1 MKSKKLISFLCA
13 LAMTVSS
20 FAGLAVTASAATTD
34 DILWSDTFNSY
45 DLSGISYGTWL
56 NNKLVSGEGSG
67 SKTYSGIDG
76 IVLYTGTKPE
86 GDDST
91 YWALGSDTEGDNY
104 LVTSTGRFTT
114 VNRGA
119 KMLFGSLDDDDNLV
133 ATEFAATTE
142 KDVVLNL
149 KVKGKAAWESANTYD
164 NAFTIVGKDG
174 TNEVETLFDM
184 TTLGLDLDTWYN
196 VKAVVTTAGTSIYVN
211 NGTEPVATSTAKS
224 ITGLKFSVYINGAQG
239 ASGQEYRNSGNAEAG
254 TVAGNGM
261 GYPSY
266 NLDDIVVFNA
276 DAGTGATTEVPA
288 AQTHG
293 AAVVTYETVPAGEA
307 PSGLGLVASDDFNSM
322 NSARLVFINTT
333 EADST
338 YTDLDSVDIF
348 CGTDSSTHSE
358 TKWSVTQNAKTDPSL
373 GTEKYLEAA
382 SNVKSA
388 ANRGPKFYFKRDG
401 AILEVAERE
410 KVVAQF
416 AAKLHNNGDQPAEI
430 LFSGDLVASESK
442 GNINSPLALITTD
455 ADAASAAYSCDNP
468 LTKNGDNVIEVANNT
483 WVLVEIE
490 AYRSEGKTTGAKIK
504 VTTYTDGEAN
514 DPVYILGS
522 ASSYGDIKDST
533 KSGVNNLP
541 YVSFRSGNST
551 DYYGDGSGS
560 NTTNDIDNI
569 AIYSS
574 TVDPAATPTP
584 TPVPKHDVEITNDGQ
599 NVTIESQDDATTKF
613 DGVLIHVHYDSV
625 TNALESI
632 KSYPAKNIGKT
643 TDAVT
648 VAVPA
653 GDTIYTG
660 DKLMVWNSLEGMVPY
675 GVYTVQSGETP
686 AVKYAIT
693 ATNPENGTYTVQ
705 VDGVNAASAEED
717 DEVTIT
723 ATPAQGY
730 ELDTI
735 TVKDADNADVTVT
748 AGKFTMPAK
757 AVTVTVTFKALPTPK
772 AITKAAATNGSFT
785 VKAAGAEVES
795 ALADTV
801 ITVTPTAD
809 QDYKVGTVTVAPTD
823 SSVNLAVP
831 VTKNNDGTYTF
842 TMPDVAVT
850 VTVTFVDD
858 STPADPAITG
868 TVAVT
873 GDPIVGSKLTATVT
887 GLNDG
892 KTAKYQWQANTGD
905 AGAYE
910 NIADATANE
919 LTIPATLVGK
929 TIKVVVTADGTA
941 GSIESTPTA
950 AVTVPTHVVT
960 ITDPTGGTLSV
971 KNGSADVA
979 TGDEV
984 AEGTEITVAATPDAD
999 HKGGTITVTGA
1010 DETPITVTNGK
1021 FTMPTQNVT
1030 IAVTFAER
1038 TVVPF
1043 AAGTVT
1049 YEEDGDTPL
1058 FKDYSR
1064 TTPAIED
1071 LSEATSGNTT
1081 KVEKIPTT
1089 GQSGA
1094 GYTIYSAEYP
1104 ATGDAVKVVF
1114 DVKPVVNNAWVSV
1127 RGNIPGTANRDNAA
1141 TGRIFTVGG
1150 ETSTDHRVKIYN
1162 GGDTIAVGD
1171 QNTAA
1176 WYHIDATVNVTKK
1189 TFDVKV
1195 YNYSKY
1201 NDYEDQTPL
1210 ADETNVAFR
1219 DNTVTGV
1226 VAMDFA
1232 SNTNGAQIQ
1241 LDNVYINDPDYVAP
1255 STVTVTTPAAA
1266 DGTLTASKSAYK
1278 AGDTIT
1284 LTATPKAGKKL
1295 TAIKVNGETVST
1307 TSPYEYTPA
1316 AAADITVTAEFAR
1329 ADVTTVEISGDATV
1343 AASAGTKTYT
1353 AVAKAGETA
1362 VDATFTWSVA
1372 AKDGS
1377 TKAANTAIDPST
1389 GVLTI
1394 DPDQTAGT
1402 LIITATTP
1410 VDVAE
1415 GTTNTE
1421 TVSGT
1426 KEVTITREA
1435 VYTLTKG
1442 TETNGTFT
1450 LDKTEATNAETVT
1463 ISTTPAAGY
1472 QVSAVTYTAEGG
1484 EPQNA
1489 TQVTANSSYTITGL
1503 TANVTVNVSFSAID
1517 YTITNSNATADANG
1531 NSITIKVGSAAA
1543 STDASV
1549 TAHVSDTI
1557 TVVPVAA
1564 EGYKIATLKYNDGT
1578 DHDILSAKSFTM
1590 PAGNVT
1596 VTATFEAW
1604 DGIYYTQDFSAITE
1618 AADFGSWATNTNR
1631 VGTKTITDGV
1641 LVTGIASDNKRTK
1654 DIATLATAVDFS
1666 TGASTKISFDV
1677 QLNPVGTSSRPTVGE
1692 LTLANS
1698 DNMVLFAIRRSDQET
1713 TINTYAGGKLCTNV
1727 ANGNSIG
1734 TTSNNWGSNEYV
1746 WNISNASG
1754 PAMTVL
1760 KTDETTELVGTK
1772 DKWYHVELVLTG
1784 DAMTAKVYNKE
1795 ADTLVANATYDIT
1808 GLKKNLSRFAFF
1820 HDQGS
1825 SNGSG
1830 SNIKLDNVV
1839 VQNNV
1844 VTP

>member
-1 MKSKKLISFLCA
+1 
-13 LAMTVSS
+13 
-20 FAGLAVTASAATTD
+20 VTASAATTD

-929 TIKVVVTADGTA
+929 TIKVVVTADGTT

-1489 TQVTANSSYTITGL
+1489 TQV
-1503 TANVTVNVSFSAID
+1503 
-1517 YTITNSNATADANG
+1517 
-1531 NSITIKVGSAAA
+1531 
-1543 STDASV
+1543 
-1549 TAHVSDTI
+1549 
-1557 TVVPVAA
+1557 
-1564 EGYKIATLKYNDGT
+1564 
-1578 DHDILSAKSFTM
+1578 
-1590 PAGNVT
+1590 
-1596 VTATFEAW
+1596 
-1604 DGIYYTQDFSAITE
+1604 
-1618 AADFGSWATNTNR
+1618 
-1631 VGTKTITDGV
+1631 
-1641 LVTGIASDNKRTK
+1641 
-1654 DIATLATAVDFS
+1654 
-1666 TGASTKISFDV
+1666 
-1677 QLNPVGTSSRPTVGE
+1677 
-1692 LTLANS
+1692 
-1698 DNMVLFAIRRSDQET
+1698 
-1713 TINTYAGGKLCTNV
+1713 
-1727 ANGNSIG
+1727 
-1734 TTSNNWGSNEYV
+1734 
-1746 WNISNASG
+1746 
-1754 PAMTVL
+1754 
-1760 KTDETTELVGTK
+1760 
-1772 DKWYHVELVLTG
+1772 
-1784 DAMTAKVYNKE
+1784 
-1795 ADTLVANATYDIT
+1795 
-1808 GLKKNLSRFAFF
+1808 
-1820 HDQGS
+1820 
-1825 SNGSG
+1825 
-1830 SNIKLDNVV
+1830 
-1839 VQNNV
+1839 
-1844 VTP
+1844 